1 VWLGEELRCA
11 RLAAGYTSQ
20 DQFARELGFD
30 RTVIV
35 KAETGARPPS
45 EDMAARIAEMFPE
58 LCNGLYVRLA
68 GIAEV
73 ERADPGL
80 VRGLGRDRG
89 QGDHPALVGTAADPR
104 ATPDTIQVIPG
115 AAGAYAGL
123 TGAFAVAEVP
133 GESPTAYLET
143 GVQGITVRDP
153 TLVSSAARMFDDLRD
168 EALSRSKSLELI
180 AEVEKS

>member
-1 VWLGEELRCA
+1 MPQEGTDVMTSDRDPRGDLGVWLGEELRRA

-45 EDMAARIAEMFPE
+45 EDIAGRIAEMFPD

-68 GIAEV
+68 STARKANRAKPARVVARGEV
-73 ERADPGL
+73 DRSDRGV

-89 QGDHPALVGTAADPR
+89 KVDHLALVGAVADSRAAADRGLR
-104 ATPDTIQVIPG
+104 AGGSV
-115 AAGAYAGL
+115 
-123 TGAFAVAEVP
+123 
-133 GESPTAYLET
+133 
-143 GVQGITVRDP
+143 
-153 TLVSSAARMFDDLRD
+153 DL
-168 EALSRSKSLELI
+168 ALGYRWRGGG
-180 AEVEKS
+180 